1 MKIGGAA
8 KVVVLV
14 GAEVGVSSHYLSL
27 ASHRQRSKK
36 CIPKGEVVVFAAK
49 IGR

>member
-1 MKIGGAA
+1 LKIGGAA

-14 GAEVGVSSHYLSL
+14 GSIIPLSL
-27 ASHRQRSKK
+27 ISFHTDKDQRNAYR
-36 CIPKGEVVVFAAK
+36 KGEVAVFAAM